1 MKHAIRFTLLLSLV
15 GCGAKPEPAPSPVAP
30 KAIAVSIPALQPY
43 ADELPAGA
51 LLYVKTSLAELRAL
65 AAKGYALE
73 PGPSNEM
80 LGLFGAVGS
89 LPNRLGF
96 FLTQRESWPGLD
108 PSQPW
113 VAAIH
118 AGDGTELWSTLRL
131 GLVPDSSSMPQ
142 YLHSRLLVPASAPD
156 DLAAAIQETLSGG
169 SEQALVK
176 VSSQFVQIDFIE
188 PWGTIRESEEAIVER
203 VQARPDRTLCEVT
216 TSACSR
222 FLQTDGSGVY
232 VDLEN
237 VSRFATIVSHERVR
251 RGLQTAPEDM
261 RAGMAAISNASLIE
275 LAAMTDFGAMEFSDV
290 TLNATL
296 DAADASEIDIIA
308 SLTEHGKTVWGLN
321 HSEVRFP
328 GPSTA
333 QAEMEFALDVPGML
347 TAAQTPAALK
357 LAVEAGSSVNRVY
370 QTGGPFA
377 AAVIASAPIG
387 WLKATTGQN
396 PAILLG
402 ARVAWPQVET
412 KPDSPWHLSAV
423 FAEGAELSAPR
434 RLIESWCPTCTIQ
447 HSENADGLP
456 TVEAM
461 ASGASRDSELRSV
474 KPGVRLRAVGDRM
487 PPMLS
492 IFETFRPFQS
502 ELKVYSS
509 NVAARFQLGS
519 VQTIAQAPDYPGE
532 TRNPSHSLSGSCQ
545 AQLASAS
552 TEVLQAVTE
561 SDLRRTEVLNSALER
576 LRSSRECARAGQER
590 FNAWRSRAEDGKG
603 EFDANVLPKKPLP
616 TVSSE
621 SKFFWNRSTLNVD
634 SESIRVD
641 GRPTKLS
648 ELKPSDDGS
657 VTIIAP
663 ASLPLTRVKKV
674 ALVAKAASVNLVV
687 QPAANAEALALE
699 VASLGLAYRDV
710 YPSVAQW
717 GLLAVSTQCT
727 GRPTGPR
734 RVSVRLGSRPV
745 IKGAG
750 FQMRSKGWDA
760 LDEELTALDIK
771 HELSSRES
779 AMLTAGSDATVDHL
793 AQFISR
799 SPFPSLCW
807 KLGR

>member
-1 MKHAIRFTLLLSLV
+1 MKHTIAFTLLLSLV
-15 GCGAKPEPAPSPVAP
+15 GCGAKPESSPASAAP
-30 KAIAVSIPALQPY
+30 KEVVVSTPPLQPY
-43 ADELPAGA
+43 ADALPAGA
-51 LLYVKTSLAELRAL
+51 LLYFKTSVSELRAL
-65 AAKGYALE
+65 AAKGYPLE

-118 AGDGTELWSTLRL
+118 AGDSTELWSTLRL
-131 GLVPDSSSMPQ
+131 GLVPDASSMPQ
-142 YLHSRLLVPASAPD
+142 YLHSRLLVPSTSPEE
-156 DLAAAIQETLSGG
+156 LAAAIQGTLSGG
-169 SEQALVK
+169 GEPALIK
-176 VSSQFVQIDFIE
+176 VSAQFVQIDFIE
-188 PWGTIRESEEAIVER
+188 PWGTIRESEEAIIVQ
-203 VQARPDRTLCEVT
+203 VQAQPDRTLCEVT

-237 VSRFATIVSHERVR
+237 VARFATIVSHKRVR

-275 LAAMTDFGAMEFSDV
+275 LAAMMDFGAMEFSDV
-290 TLNATL
+290 TLNASL
-296 DAADASEIDIIA
+296 DDADSGEIDIVA
-308 SLTEHGKTVWGLN
+308 SLTERGRAVWGLD
-321 HSEVRFP
+321 HPEVRFP

-333 QAEMEFALDVPGML
+333 QAEIELALDVPGML
-347 TAAQTPAALK
+347 NAAQTPAALK
-357 LAVEAGSSVNRVY
+357 LAVEAGSSVVRTY

-377 AAVIASAPIG
+377 AAVMASAPIG
-387 WLKATTGQN
+387 WLKAATGQN
-396 PAILLG
+396 PAMLLA

-412 KPDSPWHLSAV
+412 NPDSPWHVSAV
-423 FAEGAELSAPR
+423 FAEGAELSGPR
-434 RLIESWCPTCTIQ
+434 GLIESWCPTCTIQ
-447 HSENADGLP
+447 TSENAAGLP

-461 ASGASRDSELRSV
+461 ASGASRDSETRSV
-474 KPGVRLRAVGDRM
+474 KPGARFRAVGDRM

-502 ELKVYSS
+502 ELKVYRS
-509 NVAARFQLGS
+509 NVAAHFQLGS
-519 VQTIAQAPDYPGE
+519 VQTIAQAKDYLGE
-532 TRNPSHSLSGSCQ
+532 TQSASHSLSGSCQ

-552 TEVLQAVTE
+552 AGVLQAVTE
-561 SDLRRTEVLNSALER
+561 SDSRRTEALR
-576 LRSSRECARAGQER
+576 KALDKMQSSRECARAEQER
-590 FNAWRSRAEDGKG
+590 FDAWRSRAEDGKRD
-603 EFDANVLPKKPLP
+603 FDANVLPKKSLP

-641 GRPTKLS
+641 GEPTTLS
-648 ELKPSDDGS
+648 EVRPSDDGS

-663 ASLPLTRVKKV
+663 ASLPLTRLKKV
-674 ALVAKAASVNLVV
+674 ALAAKAASVNLVV
-687 QPAANAEALALE
+687 QPAVNAGALALE

-727 GRPTGPR
+727 GPQAGPK

-760 LDEELTALDIK
+760 LDEELTALDVK
-771 HELSSRES
+771 HDLSSKES
-779 AMLTAGSDATVDHL
+779 AMLTAGPDATVDHL